1 MTVAISQP
9 PAWCGIRAYSVAQAW
24 RSRTRYWQPI
34 NVPPAGNCERRRTL
48 DDTRYEGNLMRTGM
62 QILVAAAVLGAS
74 TTAALAQ
81 GPYDD
86 PSYWAKVERG
96 QESAW
101 GRPVMTYAPAL

>member
-1 MTVAISQP
+1 
-9 PAWCGIRAYSVAQAW
+9 
-24 RSRTRYWQPI
+24 
-34 NVPPAGNCERRRTL
+34 
-48 DDTRYEGNLMRTGM
+48 MRTGM

-101 GRPVMTYAPAL
+101 ARPFMPYAPALGYGPGYSRYYGPPAARYYAPPPMRAWPYRYSYDPYNPYYYR

>member
-1 MTVAISQP
+1 
-9 PAWCGIRAYSVAQAW
+9 
-24 RSRTRYWQPI
+24 
-34 NVPPAGNCERRRTL
+34 
-48 DDTRYEGNLMRTGM
+48 MRTGM

-96 QESAW
+96 QESALGGAVHALCAGLW
-101 GRPVMTYAPAL
+101 LRAGLQPLLRPARGAILCAATDASMAVPVLLRPL